1 MQMRSIKR
9 TPAGRYSRDSVR
21 TAVKAVHVL
30 ETTPGGEWEVRT
42 LGEKGS
48 TTRFEAKIAALE
60 YAFQVK
66 RDDAKVFVH
75 QRQPRKVT
83 VARMTRTAGNGLT
96 IRETELQ

>member
-1 MQMRSIKR
+1 MKMRSIKR
-9 TPAGRYSRDSVR
+9 TPLGTYSRDTVR
-21 TAVKAVHVL
+21 TAVRGVHVL
-30 ETTPGGEWEVRT
+30 ETAPGGEWEVRT

-48 TTRFEAKIAALE
+48 TTRFAAKAKALE

-66 RDDAKVFVH
+66 RNDSKVFVH

-83 VARMTRTAGNGLT
+83 VARMRKAGSGLA